1 MVAGV
6 IAEAIAA
13 DTEGMIEL
21 VAFDLL
27 ETELAVV
34 PP

>member
-1 MVAGV
+1 MIAG
-6 IAEAIAA
+6 AIAA

-21 VAFDLL
+21 VGFDLL

>member
-1 MVAGV
+1 M

-27 ETELAVV
+27 ETGLAVV